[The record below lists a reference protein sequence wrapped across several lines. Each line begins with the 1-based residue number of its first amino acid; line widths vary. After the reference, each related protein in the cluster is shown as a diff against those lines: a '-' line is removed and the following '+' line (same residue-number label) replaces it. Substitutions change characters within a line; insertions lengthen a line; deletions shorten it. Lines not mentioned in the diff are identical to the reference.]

1 MNSNPPRDIQSTT
14 LPNGLTVVT
23 ERMGHV
29 RSVSIG
35 VWIASGS
42 RMERGAERGIAHF
55 LEHMLFKGT
64 ATRSAEDIARAV
76 DSVGGNLDA
85 FTSKE
90 LVSYNTKVLDEH
102 LPIAWDILSDLVLN
116 PTFDPV
122 ELEKEKGVI
131 IEEWKMDLD
140 NPEHLVHELF
150 VKHLWKGHGISQPI
164 IGTKPTILGFDRDM
178 LIDYHQ
184 RVYTPAN
191 IVITATGNLEHER
204 IVRMV
209 EDSFAS
215 RPAGKKLP
223 KQASPKHHAPF
234 VLKQKRTQQAH
245 VYIGAPSHPIAHA
258 NRYVSYVLNTILGGG
273 MSSRLFQNIRERQGL
288 AYAVMSDLMLFRD
301 IGCMAIYAGTSAD
314 TLRKVISSV
323 MDEFRDLKA
332 NAVPAEE
339 LRRAK
344 EHLKGS
350 LMLSLE
356 STNSRMTNLARQQ
369 IFFGRF
375 FSMDEMIAS
384 IEEVS
389 AGQVQA
395 LANESFV
402 NDQLSLTVLGKVDG
416 LSLDRSIFNC

>member
-1 MNSNPPRDIQSTT
+1 MNSNPPRDILSTT

-122 ELEKEKGVI
+122 ELEKEKSVI

-150 VKHLWKGHGISQPI
+150 VKHLWKGHGLSQPI
-164 IGTKPTILGFDRDM
+164 IGSKPTILGFDRDM
-178 LIDYHQ
+178 LVDYHQ

-191 IVITATGNLEHER
+191 IVITATGNLEHDR

-223 KQASPKHHAPF
+223 KQATPQQHAPF
-234 VLKQKRTQQAH
+234 ILKQKRTQQAH
-245 VYIGAPSHPIAHA
+245 VYIGAPSHPISHV
-258 NRYVSYVLNTILGGG
+258 NRYASYVLNTILGGG

-288 AYAVMSDLMLFRD
+288 AYAVMSDLMLYRD

-314 TLRKVISSV
+314 TLHKVISSV

-332 NAVPAEE
+332 NAVSTEE

-384 IEEVS
+384 IEAVTAE
-389 AGQVQA
+389 QVQA

-402 NDQLSLTVLGKVDG
+402 NDRLSLTALGKVDG
-416 LSLDRSIFNC
+416 LTLDRSIFNC

>member
-1 MNSNPPRDIQSTT
+1 MNSNPPREIQSTT
-14 LPNGLTVVT
+14 LPNGLTIVT
-23 ERMGHV
+23 ERMPHV

-35 VWIASGS
+35 TWIASGS
-42 RMERGAERGIAHF
+42 RLERGAERGIAHF

-64 ATRSAEDIARAV
+64 TTRSAEDIARVV
-76 DSVGGNLDA
+76 DSVGGHLDA

-102 LPIAWDILSDLVLN
+102 LPIAWDILSDLILN
-116 PTFDPV
+116 PIFDAP

-131 IEEWKMDLD
+131 IEELKMELD
-140 NPEHLVHELF
+140 NPEYLVHELF
-150 VKHLWKGHGISQPI
+150 TKHIWKGHGLAQPI
-164 IGTKPTILGFDRDM
+164 IGVKPTILAFNRDM

-184 RVYTPAN
+184 RIYTPAN
-191 IVITATGNLEHER
+191 IVVTAAGNLEHSR
-204 IVRMV
+204 IVAMV
-209 EDSFAS
+209 ETSFAA

-223 KQASPKHHAPF
+223 KQAKPKLHAPF
-234 VLKQKRTQQAH
+234 ILKNKRTQQAH
-245 VYIGAPSHPIAHA
+245 IYIGAPSHPIAHET
-258 NRYVSYVLNTILGGG
+258 RYASYILNTILGGG

-288 AYAVMSDLMLFRD
+288 AYAVMSDLMLYRD
-301 IGCMAIYAGTSAD
+301 AGCIAIYAGCAAEA
-314 TLRKVISSV
+314 LPKVISSV

-332 NAVPAEE
+332 NPVPTEE

-375 FSMDEMIAS
+375 FSMDEMLSS
-384 IEEVS
+384 IEAVS
-389 AGQVQA
+389 AEQVQA
-395 LANESFV
+395 LAVESFQP
-402 NDQLSLTVLGKVDG
+402 DALSLTILGKVDG
-416 LSLDRSIFNC
+416 LAIDRALLNC

>member
-1 MNSNPPRDIQSTT
+1 MNPNPTREIQSST
-14 LPNGLTVVT
+14 LHNGLTVVT
-23 ERMGHV
+23 ERMPHV
-29 RSVSIG
+29 RSVAIG

-42 RMERGAERGIAHF
+42 RLEKGAERGIAHF

-64 ATRSAEDIARAV
+64 HTRSAEDIARAV
-76 DSVGGNLDA
+76 DSVGGHLDA

-90 LVSYNTKVLDEH
+90 MVSYNTKVLDEH

-116 PTFDPV
+116 PTFDPI
-122 ELEKEKGVI
+122 EMEKEKGVI
-131 IEEWKMDLD
+131 IEELKMELD
-140 NPEHLVHELF
+140 NPEALVHELF
-150 VKHLWKGHGISQPI
+150 VKHLWKGHGLAQPI
-164 IGTKPTILGFDRDM
+164 IGVKPTILGFTREM
-178 LIDYHQ
+178 LVDYHQ

-191 IVITATGNLEHER
+191 IVVTATGNLEHDA

-215 RPAGKKLP
+215 SPAGKKLP
-223 KQASPKHHAPF
+223 KQTKPKLQAPF
-234 VLKQKRTQQAH
+234 ILKQKRTQQAH
-245 VYIGAPSHPIAHA
+245 LYIGAPSHPIAHTS
-258 NRYVSYVLNTILGGG
+258 RYVSYVLSTVLGGG

-288 AYAVMSDLMLFRD
+288 AYAVMSDLMLYRD
-301 IGCMAIYAGTSAD
+301 TGCLAIYAGTSAE
-314 TLRKVISSV
+314 TLPKVITSV

-332 NAVPAEE
+332 NPLPAEE

-356 STNSRMTNLARQQ
+356 STSSRMTNLARQQ

-375 FSMDEMIAS
+375 FSMDEMIDS
-384 IEEVS
+384 IEAVS
-389 AGQVQA
+389 TEQVQA

-402 NDQLSLTVLGKVDG
+402 SDQLSLTVLGKVDG
-416 LSLDRSIFNC
+416 LAIDRAMLSC

>member
-1 MNSNPPRDIQSTT
+1 MNSNPPRDILSTT

-122 ELEKEKGVI
+122 ELEKEKSVI

-150 VKHLWKGHGISQPI
+150 VKHLWKGHGLSQPI
-164 IGTKPTILGFDRDM
+164 IGSKPTILGFDRDM
-178 LIDYHQ
+178 LVDYHQ

-191 IVITATGNLEHER
+191 IVITATGNLEHDR

-223 KQASPKHHAPF
+223 KQANPQQHAPF
-234 VLKQKRTQQAH
+234 ILKQKR
-245 VYIGAPSHPIAHA
+245 
-258 NRYVSYVLNTILGGG
+258 TILGGG

-288 AYAVMSDLMLFRD
+288 AYAVMSDLMLYRD

-314 TLRKVISSV
+314 TLHKVISSV

-332 NAVPAEE
+332 NPVSTEE

-356 STNSRMTNLARQQ
+356 STNSRMPNLARQQ

-375 FSMDEMIAS
+375 FSMDEMIPS
-384 IEEVS
+384 IEAVTAE
-389 AGQVQA
+389 QVQA

-402 NDQLSLTVLGKVDG
+402 NDRLSLTALGKVDG
-416 LSLDRSIFNC
+416 LPLDRSIFNC

>member
-1 MNSNPPRDIQSTT
+1 MNSNPPREIQSST
-14 LPNGLTVVT
+14 LPNGLTIVT
-23 ERMGHV
+23 ERMPHV

-35 VWIASGS
+35 TWIASGS
-42 RMERGAERGIAHF
+42 RLEKGAERGIAHF

-64 ATRSAEDIARAV
+64 ARRSAEDIARAV

-116 PTFDPV
+116 PTFDAA
-122 ELEKEKGVI
+122 EMEKEKGVI
-131 IEEWKMDLD
+131 LEELKMELD
-140 NPEHLVHELF
+140 NPEYLVHELF
-150 VKHLWKGHGISQPI
+150 VKHLWKGHGLSQPI
-164 IGTKPTILGFDRDM
+164 IGTKPTIQGFTRDM
-178 LIDYHQ
+178 LVDYHQ

-191 IVITATGNLEHER
+191 IVITATGNLQHDN

-209 EDSFAS
+209 EDSFAA
-215 RPAGKKLP
+215 RPKGKKLP
-223 KQASPKHHAPF
+223 KQAEPKQQAPF
-234 VLKQKRTQQAH
+234 VLKNKRTQQAH
-245 VYIGAPSHPIAHA
+245 LYLGAPSHPIAHET
-258 NRYVSYVLNTILGGG
+258 RYASYVLNTILGGG

-288 AYAVMSDLMLFRD
+288 AYAVMSDLMMYRD
-301 IGCMAIYAGTSAD
+301 TGCIAIYAGTSAE
-314 TLRKVISSV
+314 TVTKVVSSV
-323 MDEFRDLKA
+323 MDEFKDLKE

-356 STNSRMTNLARQQ
+356 STSSRMTNLARQQ

-375 FSMDEMIAS
+375 YSMDEMLAS
-384 IEEVS
+384 IEAVTAE
-389 AGQVQA
+389 QVQK
-395 LANESFV
+395 LANEAF
-402 NDQLSLTVLGKVDG
+402 QKELLSMTVLGKVDG
-416 LSLDRSIFNC
+416 LGLDRSILNC

>member
-1 MNSNPPRDIQSTT
+1 MNSNPPREIQSTT
-14 LPNGLTVVT
+14 LSNGLTIVT
-23 ERMGHV
+23 ERMPHV

-42 RMERGAERGIAHF
+42 RLERGAERGIAHF

-64 ATRSAEDIARAV
+64 TTRSAEDIARAV

-116 PTFDPV
+116 PVFDGV
-122 ELEKEKGVI
+122 ELEKEKSVI
-131 IEEWKMDLD
+131 LEELKMELD
-140 NPEHLVHELF
+140 NPEYLVHELF
-150 VKHLWKGHGISQPI
+150 VKHLWKGHGLSQPI
-164 IGTKPTILGFDRDM
+164 IGVKPTIQAFTREM
-178 LIDYHQ
+178 LVDYHQ
-184 RVYTPAN
+184 RIYTPAN
-191 IVITATGNLEHER
+191 IVITATGNLEHEQ
-204 IVRMV
+204 IVAMV
-209 EDSFAS
+209 GASFES
-215 RPAGKKLP
+215 RPTGKKLP
-223 KQASPKHHAPF
+223 KQSKPTLHAPF

-245 VYIGAPSHPIAHA
+245 VYIGAPSYPIAHET
-258 NRYVSYVLNTILGGG
+258 RYASYVLNTILGGG

-288 AYAVMSDLMLFRD
+288 AYAVMSDLMMYRD
-301 IGCMAIYAGTSAD
+301 TGAIAIYAGTSAE
-314 TLRKVISSV
+314 TLTKVVGSV

-332 NAVPAEE
+332 KPVPDEE

-375 FSMDEMIAS
+375 FSMDEMLAS
-384 IEEVS
+384 IEAVTAAEV
-389 AGQVQA
+389 QQ
-395 LANESFV
+395 LAADAFISEK
-402 NDQLSLTVLGKVDG
+402 LSLTVLGKVDG
-416 LSLDRSIFNC
+416 LAIDRSILNC

>member
-23 ERMGHV
+23 ERMPHV
-29 RSVSIG
+29 RSVAIG
-35 VWIASGS
+35 TWIASGS
-42 RMERGAERGIAHF
+42 SLERGAERGIAHF

-64 ATRSAEDIARAV
+64 ASRSAEDIARAV

-90 LVSYNTKVLDEH
+90 MVSYNTKVLDEH

-116 PTFDPV
+116 PTFDAV

-131 IEEWKMDLD
+131 LEELKMELD
-140 NPEHLVHELF
+140 NPEYLVHELF
-150 VKHLWKGHGISQPI
+150 VKHLWKGNGLAQPI
-164 IGTKPTILGFDRDM
+164 IGTKPTILGFDREM
-178 LIDYHQ
+178 LVDYHQ
-184 RVYTPAN
+184 RIYTPAN
-191 IVITATGNLEHER
+191 IVVTATGNLQHDR
-204 IVRMV
+204 IVKMV

-223 KQASPKHHAPF
+223 RQAKPKQHSPF
-234 VLKQKRTQQAH
+234 ILKNKRTQQAH
-245 VYIGAPSHPIAHA
+245 VYIGAPSHPIAHVT
-258 NRYVSYVLNTILGGG
+258 RYASYVLNTILGGG

-288 AYAVMSDLMLFRD
+288 AYAVMSDLMLYRD
-301 IGCMAIYAGTSAD
+301 TGCMAIYAGTSAD
-314 TLRKVISSV
+314 TLNKVISSV

-332 NAVPAEE
+332 NAVTAEE

-356 STNSRMTNLARQQ
+356 STSSRMTNLARQQ

-375 FSMDEMIAS
+375 FSMDEMIDS
-384 IEEVS
+384 IEAVTAE
-389 AGQVQA
+389 QVQA

-402 NDQLSLTVLGKVDG
+402 SDKLSLTVLGKVDG
-416 LSLDRSIFNC
+416 LALDRAILNC